1 MAPENSPVVAAYKHC
16 LANQEEVMAS
26 EMCGCFYCLCIFDPK
41 EITEWLTERI
51 GVTAFC
57 PHCFIDSVISCRS
70 GYPITP
76 EFLAAMQAHWFKA
89 AAKAKLG
96 HSFQLYHYS
105 LASVERWTQSAVQL
119 PASSPRPHLA
129 LPGRAG
135 RYCGAREMNEL
146 PKIWVDWND
155 MFGDIV
161 ALDAP
166 WTIEHFQKQNVP
178 IQVGVK
184 IRLFGDDAE
193 ADAVIV
199 EFQYNP
205 DRPKFLGAKIVEG
218 TLINVPFPPP
228 DSN

>member
-1 MAPENSPVVAAYKHC
+1 
-16 LANQEEVMAS
+16 
-26 EMCGCFYCLCIFDPK
+26 
-41 EITEWLTERI
+41 
-51 GVTAFC
+51 
-57 PHCFIDSVISCRS
+57 
-70 GYPITP
+70 
-76 EFLAAMQAHWFKA
+76 
-89 AAKAKLG
+89 
-96 HSFQLYHYS
+96 
-105 LASVERWTQSAVQL
+105 
-119 PASSPRPHLA
+119 
-129 LPGRAG
+129 
-135 RYCGAREMNEL
+135 MNEL
-146 PKIWVDWND
+146 PRIWVDWNG

-161 ALDAP
+161 ELDAP

-218 TLINVPFPPP
+218 TFINVPFPPP